1 MCEIGAIDFPF
12 SGVRITTLL
21 KAFLFE
27 KSERADLLTPTGKM
41 MKVHITSRHEQ
52 LTDGLRTHIEDKIQ
66 RVERYLGKIKEA
78 HVVLNFERK
87 LHICEATLSAKSLK
101 LSAKAS
107 SHDMYQSIDAS
118 LQRLEKQAHKQ
129 KDKRVEHHRSE
140 RPKNMSLRPS
150 GLISRSIEGDGV
162 RVVRTE
168 KYAIKPMTIEEA
180 ALQLAS
186 SKDEFLVFSNA
197 ETERTGVVYKRK
209 DHHIG
214 LIEPEY

>member
-1 MCEIGAIDFPF
+1 
-12 SGVRITTLL
+12 L
-21 KAFLFE
+21 KRE
-27 KSERADLLTPTGKM
+27 KKSDLIASTGKA

-87 LHICEATLSAKSLK
+87 LHLCEVTLSAKGLK

-107 SHDMYQSIDAS
+107 SHDMYQSIDAA

-129 KDKRVEHHRSE
+129 KDKRVGHHRSE
-140 RPKNMSLRPS
+140 RPKARGSVAPGFIPLPV
-150 GLISRSIEGDGV
+150 EGDGV
-162 RVVRTE
+162 KVVRTE
-168 KYAIKPMTIEEA
+168 KYAVKPMTIEEA
-180 ALQLAS
+180 ALQLAA